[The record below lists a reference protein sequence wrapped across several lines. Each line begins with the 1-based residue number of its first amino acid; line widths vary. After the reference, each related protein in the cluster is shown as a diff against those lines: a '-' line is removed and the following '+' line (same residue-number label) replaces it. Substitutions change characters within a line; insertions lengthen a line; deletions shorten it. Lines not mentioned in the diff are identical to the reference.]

1 MRLGD
6 TVRFTRP
13 PGLAAWAAVGGKK
26 EADGPL
32 AAGFD
37 LLFTDNRLGEETWEQ
52 AESTLQRHCVEL
64 LLQKADASAAQIDLA
79 LGGDLQSQCTA
90 TAYTFRGLDIPF
102 AGVYGACSTM
112 AEALGLAACLTAGGA
127 ADRALAMTSSHFC
140 AAERQFRTPLNYG
153 GKRTPTAQWTAT
165 GAGACLVT
173 AQAGPGQVRLRL
185 L

>member
-13 PGLAAWAAVGGKK
+13 PGLEAWAAVGGKK

-64 LLQKADASAAQIDLA
+64 VLQKAGLGAAQVDLA

-90 TAYTFRGLDIPF
+90 TAYTFRSLDIPF
-102 AGVYGACSTM
+102 AGVYGA
-112 AEALGLAACLTAGGA
+112 
-127 ADRALAMTSSHFC
+127 
-140 AAERQFRTPLNYG
+140 
-153 GKRTPTAQWTAT
+153 
-165 GAGACLVT
+165 
-173 AQAGPGQVRLRL
+173 
-185 L
+185 